1 MGEIVKLHQP
11 CPHCGSSDALS
22 VYADGGAK
30 CFSCG
35 WVWKQFDKDVKG
47 DNKPKMAAEI
57 IEDAGREP
65 VNGIPD
71 RGLTADTCKR
81 YGVKVVV
88 KAGGIAQHIYPYF
101 NKAGSMVAQKI
112 RTVEG
117 KQFHCLGQMRQAT
130 LFGQHLFPAKGKFIT
145 ITEGEIDAMS
155 VWQMQG
161 GRSPVVSIKDG
172 CNAIKDIKENYEYL
186 DSFDNIILCF
196 DGDDAG
202 RKAVVKIAELLPPK
216 KVKVVKLPK
225 DMKDPNEFLK
235 AGKASEFIN
244 NYWWKAEEY
253 RPSDIVNYSDLWER
267 IEEFNRTKSYI
278 PTPWTGLNEKIC
290 GFRPSQLIV
299 FAAGTGMGK
308 SAFLK
313 TIIYHYLKTTDI
325 KVGAFFLEE
334 VAEDTAVSMMSL
346 EAGLNLRRP
355 EIWKEQKTTDLM
367 KWFEES
373 GAGRRIELY
382 DGFDFDDIDL
392 LIDKIRYLCKARDCS
407 VIILDHLTMVVDDAE
422 NSTQALNKLVADL
435 KKVAVELGIIII
447 TACHLR
453 KAQNAAKQTEEGG
466 RVTLDDLKQSSS
478 VKQLADI
485 VLGLERNGQSPDQVE
500 ANTTKLRVLKDR
512 DFGSK
517 GLAAAVVYDKET
529 TRLVEK
535 SLEDFEDFGE

>member
-1 MGEIVKLHQP
+1 MGDIVKLHQP

-35 WVWKQFDKDVKG
+35 WVWKQFEKGDVKTVTVSEV
-47 DNKPKMAAEI
+47 K
-57 IEDAGREP
+57 EDAGRFP
-65 VNGIPD
+65 TNGLPD
-71 RGLTADTCKR
+71 RGLTADTCKKF
-81 YGVKVVV
+81 GVKVVV
-88 KAGGIAQHIYPYF
+88 KSGGIAQHIYPYCDKVG
-101 NKAGSMVAQKI
+101 NVVAQKV

-117 KQFHCLGQMRQAT
+117 KQFHCLGNMQKAT
-130 LFGQHLFPAKGKFIT
+130 LFGQNLFPAKGRYIT
-145 ITEGEIDAMS
+145 VTEGEIDAMS

-172 CNAIKDIKENYEYL
+172 CNAVKNIKENYEYL
-186 DSFDNIILCF
+186 DSFDNIVLCF
-196 DGDDAG
+196 DGDEAG
-202 RKAVVKIAELLPPK
+202 RKAVTKIAELLPPK
-216 KVKVVKLPK
+216 KVKVIKLPR

-235 AGKASEFIN
+235 AGRSDELIN

-253 RPSDIVNYSDLWER
+253 RPADIVNYSDLWER
-267 IEEFNRTKSYI
+267 IEEFNKTKSYI
-278 PTPWTGLNEKIC
+278 PTPWVGLNDKIC

-313 TIIYHYLKTTDI
+313 TLIHHYLKTTEG

-346 EAGLNLRRP
+346 EAGKNLRRP
-355 EIWKEQKTTDLM
+355 EVWAEQETEELK

-392 LIDKIRYLCKARDCS
+392 LIDKIRYLNKARDCS
-407 VIILDHLTMVVDDAE
+407 LIILDHLTMVVDDAE

-435 KKVAVELGIIII
+435 KKVAVELGIVIV

-485 VLGLERNGQSPDQVE
+485 VLGLERNGQSTDPVE

-517 GLAAAVVYDKET
+517 GLAAAVVYYKET
-529 TRLVEK
+529 TRFVEK
-535 SLEDFEDFGE
+535 SLEEFEDFFDN

>member
-11 CPHCGSSDALS
+11 CPNCGSSDALS

-35 WVWKQFDKDVKG
+35 WVWKQFEKGDVKKVADVG
-47 DNKPKMAAEI
+47 IK
-57 IEDAGREP
+57 EDAGRFP
-65 VNGIPD
+65 ADGIPD

-88 KAGGIAQHIYPYF
+88 KAGGIAQHIYPYCD
-101 NKAGSMVAQKI
+101 KAGNIVAQKI

-117 KQFHCLGQMRQAT
+117 KQFHCLGNMRDGL
-130 LFGQHLFPAKGKFIT
+130 LFGQHLFPANGKYVT
-145 ITEGEIDAMS
+145 VTEGEIDAMS
-155 VWQMQG
+155 VYQMIG
-161 GRSPVVSIKDG
+161 GRSPVLSIKDG
-172 CNAIKDIKENYEYL
+172 CNAIKDIKKNYEYL
-186 DSFDNIILCF
+186 DSFENIVLCF

-202 RKAVVKIAELLPPK
+202 RKAVEKIAQLLPPK
-216 KVKVVKLPK
+216 KVRLVKLPK

-235 AGKASEFIN
+235 AGKAQEFVN
-244 NYWWKAEEY
+244 NYWWRAEEY
-253 RPSDIVNYSDLWER
+253 RPADIVNYSDLWER
-267 IEEFNRTKSYI
+267 IQEFNKTKSYI
-278 PTPWTGLNEKIC
+278 PTPWSGLNEKIC

-313 TIIYHYLKTTDI
+313 ELIHYYLKSTEG

-334 VAEDTAVSMMSL
+334 VAEDTAVSMMSI
-346 EAGLNLRRP
+346 EAGKNLRRP
-355 EIWKEQKTTDLM
+355 EIWKEQNEDDLK

-373 GAGRRIELY
+373 GASRRIELY

-392 LIDKIRYLCKARDCS
+392 LIDKIRYLNKARDCS
-407 VIILDHLTMVVDDAE
+407 LIILDHLTMVVDDQE

-435 KKVAVELGIIII
+435 KKVAVELGIIIV

-453 KAQNAAKQTEEGG
+453 KAQNANKQTEEGG

-485 VLGLERNGQSPDQVE
+485 VLGLERNGQSSDPVE

-517 GLAAAVVYDKET
+517 GLAAAIVYDKET
-529 TRLVEK
+529 TRLIEK
-535 SLEDFEDFGE
+535 PLDEFDDLDG

>member
-1 MGEIVKLHQP
+1 MGDIVKLHQP

-35 WVWKQFDKDVKG
+35 WVWKQFEKGDVKTVTVSEV
-47 DNKPKMAAEI
+47 K
-57 IEDAGREP
+57 EDAGRFP
-65 VNGIPD
+65 TNGIPD
-71 RGLTADTCKR
+71 RGLTADTCKKF
-81 YGVKVVV
+81 GVKVVV
-88 KAGGIAQHIYPYF
+88 KAGGIAQHIYPYCD
-101 NKAGSMVAQKI
+101 KAGNVVAQKV

-117 KQFHCLGQMRQAT
+117 KQFHCLGNIQKAT
-130 LFGQHLFPAKGKFIT
+130 LFGQNLFPAKGRYIT
-145 ITEGEIDAMS
+145 VTEGEIDAMS

-172 CNAIKDIKENYEYL
+172 CNAVKNVKENYEYL
-186 DSFDNIILCF
+186 DSFDNIVLCF
-196 DGDDAG
+196 DGDEAG
-202 RKAVVKIAELLPPK
+202 RKAVTKIAELLPPK
-216 KVKVVKLPK
+216 KVKVIKLPK

-235 AGKASEFIN
+235 AGRSDEFIN
-244 NYWWKAEEY
+244 SYWWKAEEY
-253 RPSDIVNYSDLWER
+253 RPADIVNYSDLWER
-267 IEEFNRTKSYI
+267 IEEFNKTKSYI
-278 PTPWTGLNEKIC
+278 PTPWVGLNDKIC

-313 TIIYHYLKTTDI
+313 TLIHHYLKTTEG

-346 EAGLNLRRP
+346 EAGKNLRRP
-355 EIWKEQKTTDLM
+355 EIWAEQETAELK

-392 LIDKIRYLCKARDCS
+392 LIDKIRYLNKARDCS
-407 VIILDHLTMVVDDAE
+407 LIILDHLTMVVDDAE

-435 KKVAVELGIIII
+435 KKVAVELGIVIV

-485 VLGLERNGQSPDQVE
+485 VLGLERNGQSTDPVE

-535 SLEDFEDFGE
+535 SLEEFEDFFDA

>member
-11 CPHCGSSDALS
+11 CPNCGSSDALS

-35 WVWKQFDKDVKG
+35 WVWKQFEKGDVKKVADVG
-47 DNKPKMAAEI
+47 IK
-57 IEDAGREP
+57 EDAGRFP
-65 VNGIPD
+65 ADGIPD

-88 KAGGIAQHIYPYF
+88 KAGGIAQHIYPYCD
-101 NKAGSMVAQKI
+101 KAGNIVAQKI

-117 KQFHCLGQMRQAT
+117 KQFHCLGNMRDGL
-130 LFGQHLFPAKGKFIT
+130 LFGQHLFPANGKYVT
-145 ITEGEIDAMS
+145 VTEGEIDAMS
-155 VWQMQG
+155 VYQMIG
-161 GRSPVVSIKDG
+161 GRSPVLSIKDG
-172 CNAIKDIKENYEYL
+172 CNAIKDIKKNYEYL
-186 DSFDNIILCF
+186 DSFENIVLCF

-202 RKAVVKIAELLPPK
+202 RKAVEKIAQLLPPK
-216 KVKVVKLPK
+216 KVRLVKLPK

-235 AGKASEFIN
+235 AGKAQEFVN
-244 NYWWKAEEY
+244 NYWWRAEEY
-253 RPSDIVNYSDLWER
+253 RPADIVNYSDLWER
-267 IEEFNRTKSYI
+267 IQEFNKTKSYI
-278 PTPWTGLNEKIC
+278 PTPWSGLNEKIC

-313 TIIYHYLKTTDI
+313 ELIHYYLKSTEG

-334 VAEDTAVSMMSL
+334 VAEDTAVSMMSI
-346 EAGLNLRRP
+346 EAGKNLRRP
-355 EIWKEQKTTDLM
+355 EIWKEQNEDDLK

-373 GAGRRIELY
+373 GASRRIELY

-392 LIDKIRYLCKARDCS
+392 LIDKIRYLNKARDCS
-407 VIILDHLTMVVDDAE
+407 LIILDHLTMVVDDQE

-435 KKVAVELGIIII
+435 KKVAVELGIIIV

-453 KAQNAAKQTEEGG
+453 KAQNANKQTEEGG

-485 VLGLERNGQSPDQVE
+485 VLGLERNGQSSDPVE

-517 GLAAAVVYDKET
+517 GLAAAIVYDKET
-529 TRLVEK
+529 TRLIEK
-535 SLEDFEDFGE
+535 PLDEFDDIDG

>member
-11 CPHCGSSDALS
+11 CPNCGSSDALS

-35 WVWKQFDKDVKG
+35 WVWKQFEKGDVKKVADVG
-47 DNKPKMAAEI
+47 IK
-57 IEDAGREP
+57 EDAGRFP
-65 VNGIPD
+65 ADGIPD

-88 KAGGIAQHIYPYF
+88 KAGGIAQHIYPYCD
-101 NKAGSMVAQKI
+101 KAGNIVAQKI

-117 KQFHCLGQMRQAT
+117 KQFHCLGNMREGL
-130 LFGQHLFPAKGKFIT
+130 LFGQHLFPANGKYVT
-145 ITEGEIDAMS
+145 VTEGEIDAMS
-155 VWQMQG
+155 VYQMIG
-161 GRSPVVSIKDG
+161 GRSPVLSIKDG
-172 CNAIKDIKENYEYL
+172 CNAIKDIKKNYEYL
-186 DSFDNIILCF
+186 DSFENIVLCF

-202 RKAVVKIAELLPPK
+202 RKAVEKIAQLLPPK
-216 KVKVVKLPK
+216 KVRLVKLPK

-235 AGKASEFIN
+235 AGRAQEFVN
-244 NYWWKAEEY
+244 NYWWRAEEY
-253 RPSDIVNYSDLWER
+253 RPADIVNYSDLWER
-267 IEEFNRTKSYI
+267 IQEFNKTKSYI
-278 PTPWTGLNEKIC
+278 PTPWSGLNEKIC

-313 TIIYHYLKTTDI
+313 ELIHYYLKSTEG

-334 VAEDTAVSMMSL
+334 VAEDTAVSMMSI
-346 EAGLNLRRP
+346 EAGKNLRRP
-355 EIWKEQKTTDLM
+355 EIWKEQDEKDLK

-373 GAGRRIELY
+373 GASRRIELY

-392 LIDKIRYLCKARDCS
+392 LIDKIRYLNKARDCS
-407 VIILDHLTMVVDDAE
+407 LIILDHLTMVVDDQE

-435 KKVAVELGIIII
+435 KKVAVELGIIIV

-453 KAQNAAKQTEEGG
+453 KAQNANKQTEEGG

-485 VLGLERNGQSPDQVE
+485 VLGLERNGQSSDPVE

-517 GLAAAVVYDKET
+517 GLAAAIVYDKET
-529 TRLVEK
+529 TRLIEK
-535 SLEDFEDFGE
+535 PLEEFDDIDG

>member
-11 CPHCGSSDALS
+11 CPHCNSSDALS

-35 WVWKQFDKDVKG
+35 WVWKQFEKGDVKKVADVG
-47 DNKPKMAAEI
+47 IK
-57 IEDAGREP
+57 EDAGRFP
-65 VNGIPD
+65 ADGIPD

-88 KAGGIAQHIYPYF
+88 KAGGIAQHIYPYCD
-101 NKAGSMVAQKI
+101 KAGNIVAQKI

-117 KQFHCLGQMRQAT
+117 KQFHCLGNMRDGL
-130 LFGQHLFPAKGKFIT
+130 LFGQHLFPANGKYVT
-145 ITEGEIDAMS
+145 VTEGEIDAMS
-155 VWQMQG
+155 VYQMIG
-161 GRSPVVSIKDG
+161 GRSPVLSIKDG
-172 CNAIKDIKENYEYL
+172 CNAIKDIKKNYEYL
-186 DSFDNIILCF
+186 DSFENIVLCF

-202 RKAVVKIAELLPPK
+202 RKAVEKIAQLLPPK
-216 KVKVVKLPK
+216 KVRLVKLPK

-235 AGKASEFIN
+235 AGKAQEFVN
-244 NYWWKAEEY
+244 NYWWRAEEY
-253 RPSDIVNYSDLWER
+253 RPADIVNYSDLWER
-267 IEEFNRTKSYI
+267 IQEFNKTKSYI
-278 PTPWTGLNEKIC
+278 PTPWSGLNEKIC

-313 TIIYHYLKTTDI
+313 ELIHYYLKSTEG

-334 VAEDTAVSMMSL
+334 VAEDTAVSMMSI
-346 EAGLNLRRP
+346 EAGKNLRRP
-355 EIWKEQKTTDLM
+355 EIWKEQDENDLK

-373 GAGRRIELY
+373 GASRRIELY

-392 LIDKIRYLCKARDCS
+392 LIDKIRYLNKARDCS
-407 VIILDHLTMVVDDAE
+407 LIILDHLTMVVDDQE

-435 KKVAVELGIIII
+435 KKVAVELGIIIV

-453 KAQNAAKQTEEGG
+453 KAQNANKQTEEGG

-485 VLGLERNGQSPDQVE
+485 VLGLERNGQSSDPVE

-517 GLAAAVVYDKET
+517 GLAAAIVYDKET
-529 TRLVEK
+529 TRLIEK
-535 SLEDFEDFGE
+535 PLDEFDDLDG

>member
-1 MGEIVKLHQP
+1 MGEIVQLHRS

-35 WVWKQFDKDVKG
+35 WSWKNFEGGGKESKVTVSDIK
-47 DNKPKMAAEI
+47 
-57 IEDAGREP
+57 EDAGRFP
-65 VNGIPD
+65 ANGIPD
-71 RGLTADTCKR
+71 RGLTADTCKK

-88 KAGGIAQHIYPYF
+88 KSGGIAQHIYPYCD
-101 NKAGSMVAQKI
+101 GSGNVVAQKI

-117 KQFHCLGQMRQAT
+117 KQFHCLGDMRKS
-130 LFGQHLFPAKGKFIT
+130 LMFGQHLFPANGRYIT
-145 ITEGEIDAMS
+145 ITEGEIDCLS
-155 VWQMQG
+155 VWQMIG
-161 GRSPVVSIKDG
+161 GRSPVISIKDG
-172 CNAIKDIKENYEYL
+172 CNAIKNIKDNYEYL
-186 DSFDNIILCF
+186 NSFDNILLCF
-196 DGDDAG
+196 DGDEPG
-202 RKAVVKIAELLPPK
+202 RKAVERVAEILPPK
-216 KVKVVKLPK
+216 KVKLIKLPK

-235 AGKASEFIN
+235 AGKAQEFVN

-253 RPSDIVNYSDLWER
+253 RPDDIVNYSDLWQR
-267 IEEFNRTKSYI
+267 IEEFNSSKTYI
-278 PTPWTGLNEKIC
+278 PTPWQGLNEKIC

-313 TIIYHYLKTTDI
+313 TIIHDYLKKTEG

-355 EIWKEQKTTDLM
+355 EVWAAQNKEELK

-373 GAGRRIELY
+373 GADRRLELY

-392 LIDKIRYLCKARDCS
+392 LIDKIRYLNKARDCS
-407 VIILDHLTMVVDDAE
+407 LIILDHLTMVVDDAE
-422 NSTQALNKLVADL
+422 NSTQALNKLTADL
-435 KKVAVELGIIII
+435 KKVAVELGIVII

-453 KAQNAAKQTEEGG
+453 KAQNSAKQTEEGG

-485 VLGLERNGQSPDQVE
+485 VLGLERNGQSSDPVE
-500 ANTTKLRVLKDR
+500 ANTTKIRVLKDR
-512 DFGSK
+512 DFGTK
-517 GLAAAVVYDKET
+517 GLAAAVMYDKET
-529 TRLVEK
+529 TRLMEK
-535 SLEDFEDFGE
+535 SLDEFDEEL

>member
-11 CPHCGSSDALS
+11 CPNCGSSDALS

-35 WVWKQFDKDVKG
+35 WVWKQFEKGDVKKVADVG
-47 DNKPKMAAEI
+47 IK
-57 IEDAGREP
+57 EDAGRFP
-65 VNGIPD
+65 ADGIPD

-88 KAGGIAQHIYPYF
+88 KAGGIAQHIYPYCD
-101 NKAGSMVAQKI
+101 KAGNIVAQKI

-117 KQFHCLGQMRQAT
+117 KQFHCLGNMRDGL
-130 LFGQHLFPAKGKFIT
+130 LFGQHLFPANGKYVT
-145 ITEGEIDAMS
+145 VTEGEIDAMS
-155 VWQMQG
+155 VYQMIG
-161 GRSPVVSIKDG
+161 GRSPVLSIKDG
-172 CNAIKDIKENYEYL
+172 CNAIKDIKKNYEYL
-186 DSFDNIILCF
+186 DSFENIVLCF

-202 RKAVVKIAELLPPK
+202 RKAVEKIAQLLPPK
-216 KVKVVKLPK
+216 KVRLVKLPK

-235 AGKASEFIN
+235 AGKAQEFVN
-244 NYWWKAEEY
+244 NYWWRAEEY
-253 RPSDIVNYSDLWER
+253 RPADIVNYSDLWDR
-267 IEEFNRTKSYI
+267 IQEFNKTKSYI
-278 PTPWTGLNEKIC
+278 PTPWSGLNEKIC

-313 TIIYHYLKTTDI
+313 ELIHYYLKSTEG

-334 VAEDTAVSMMSL
+334 VAEDTAVSMMSI
-346 EAGLNLRRP
+346 EAGKNLRRP
-355 EIWKEQKTTDLM
+355 EIWKEQNEEDLK

-373 GAGRRIELY
+373 GASRRIELY

-392 LIDKIRYLCKARDCS
+392 LIDKIRYLNKARDCS
-407 VIILDHLTMVVDDAE
+407 LIILDHLTMVVDDQE

-435 KKVAVELGIIII
+435 KKVAVELGIIIV

-453 KAQNAAKQTEEGG
+453 KAQNANKQTEEGG

-485 VLGLERNGQSPDQVE
+485 VLGLERNGQSSDPVE

-517 GLAAAVVYDKET
+517 GLAAAIVYDKET
-529 TRLVEK
+529 TRLIEK
-535 SLEDFEDFGE
+535 PLDEFDDIDG

>member
-1 MGEIVKLHQP
+1 MGEIVELHKP

-22 VYADGGAK
+22 VYSDGGAK

-35 WVWKQFDKDVKG
+35 WSWKEFRKG
-47 DNKPKMAAEI
+47 GESNLKVASEI
-57 IEDAGREP
+57 KEDAGRFP
-65 VNGIPD
+65 QDGIPD
-71 RGLTADTCKR
+71 RGLTADTCRK

-88 KAGGIAQHIYPYF
+88 KSGGIAQHIYPYCDKDG
-101 NKAGSMVAQKI
+101 NIVAQKI

-117 KQFHCLGQMRQAT
+117 KQFHCLGNMKEAT
-130 LFGQHLFPAKGKFIT
+130 LFGMNLFPANGKYIT
-145 ITEGEIDAMS
+145 VTEGEIDAMS
-155 VWQMQG
+155 VWQMIG

-172 CNAIKDIKENYEYL
+172 CNAVKDIKKNYEYL
-186 DSFDNIILCF
+186 DSFENIVLCF
-196 DGDDAG
+196 DGDEPG
-202 RKAVVKIAELLPPK
+202 RKAVEKIAELLPPK
-216 KVKVVKLPK
+216 KVRIVKLPK

-235 AGKASEFIN
+235 AGKASEFVN
-244 NYWWKAEEY
+244 NYWWRAEEY
-253 RPSDIVNYSDLWER
+253 RPNDIVNYSDLWNR
-267 IEEFNRTKSYI
+267 IEEFNKTKSYI
-278 PTPWTGLNEKIC
+278 PTPWTGVNEKIC

-313 TIIYHYLKTTDI
+313 DLIHNYLKTTDG

-346 EAGLNLRRP
+346 EAGKNLRRP
-355 EIWKEQKTTDLM
+355 EVWKEQTQEDLK

-373 GAGRRIELY
+373 GADRRIELY

-392 LIDKIRYLCKARDCS
+392 LIDKIRYLNKARDCS
-407 VIILDHLTMVVDDAE
+407 LIILDHLTMVVDDQE

-435 KKVAVELGIIII
+435 KKVAVELGIIIV

-485 VLGLERNGQSPDQVE
+485 VLGLERNGQSSDPVE
-500 ANTTKLRVLKDR
+500 ANTTKIRVLKDR

-529 TRLVEK
+529 TRLIEK
-535 SLEDFEDFGE
+535 SLEEFDDID

>member
-1 MGEIVKLHQP
+1 MGEIVKLHIA
-11 CPHCGSSDALS
+11 CPECGSSDALS

-35 WVWKQFDKDVKG
+35 HSWKKFG
-47 DNKPKMAAEI
+47 DNSMTVKSDINE
-57 IEDAGREP
+57 EAGRFP
-65 VNGIPD
+65 QNGIPD
-71 RGLTADTCKR
+71 RCLTAETCKK

-88 KAGGIAQHIYPYF
+88 KAGGIAQHIYPYY
-101 NKAGSMVAQKI
+101 NKDGTMVAQKI

-117 KQFHCLGQMRQAT
+117 KQFHCLGNMKEAM
-130 LFGQHLFPAKGKFIT
+130 LFGQNLFPASGRYIT
-145 ITEGEIDAMS
+145 ITEGEIDALS
-155 VWQMQG
+155 VYQMQG
-161 GRSPVVSIKDG
+161 GKSPVVSIKDG
-172 CNAIKDIKENYEYL
+172 CNAIKDIKKNYEYI

-196 DGDDAG
+196 DGDEAG
-202 RKAVVKIAELLPPK
+202 RKAVTKIAELLPPK
-216 KVKVVKLPK
+216 KVKIVKLPK

-235 AGKASEFIN
+235 AGKAQEFMN
-244 NYWWKAEEY
+244 NYWWRAEEY
-253 RPSDIVNYSDLWER
+253 RPADIVNYNDLWER
-267 IEEFNRTKSYI
+267 VQEFNKTKSYL

-313 TIIYHYLKTTDI
+313 HIIHHYLKTTSG

-355 EIWKEQKTTDLM
+355 EIWKAQSVSDLK

-373 GAGRRIELY
+373 GADRRLELY

-392 LIDKIRYLCKARDCS
+392 LIDKIRYLNKARDCS
-407 VIILDHLTMVVDDAE
+407 LIILDHLTMVVDDAE

-435 KKVAVELGIIII
+435 KKVAVELGIIIV

-453 KAQNAAKQTEEGG
+453 KAQNAAHQTEEGG

-485 VLGLERNGQSPDQVE
+485 VLGLERNGQSSDPIE
-500 ANTTKLRVLKDR
+500 SNTTKLRILKDR

-517 GLAAAVVYDKET
+517 GLAAAVLYDKDT
-529 TRLVEK
+529 TRLIEK
-535 SLEDFEDFGE
+535 DLDEFLDYEDQD

>member
-1 MGEIVKLHQP
+1 MGDIVKLHQP

-35 WVWKQFDKDVKG
+35 WVWKQFEKGEGSKVTVVSEVK
-47 DNKPKMAAEI
+47 E
-57 IEDAGREP
+57 EAGRFP
-65 VNGIPD
+65 TDGIPD
-71 RGLTADTCKR
+71 RGLTADTCKK

-88 KAGGIAQHIYPYF
+88 KSGGIAQHIYPYCD
-101 NKAGSMVAQKI
+101 KAGNVVAQKI

-117 KQFHCLGQMRQAT
+117 KQFHCLGNMREGL
-130 LFGQHLFPAKGKFIT
+130 LFGQHLFPANGKYVT
-145 ITEGEIDAMS
+145 VTEGEIDAMS
-155 VWQMQG
+155 VWQMIG
-161 GRSPVVSIKDG
+161 GRSPVLSIKDG
-172 CNAIKDIKENYEYL
+172 CNAIKDIKKNYEYL
-186 DSFDNIILCF
+186 DSFENIVLCF
-196 DGDDAG
+196 DGDEAG
-202 RKAVVKIAELLPPK
+202 VKAVEKVAQLLPPK
-216 KVKVVKLPK
+216 KVRIVKLPK
-225 DMKDPNEFLK
+225 DMKDANEFLK
-235 AGKASEFIN
+235 SGKSQEFVN
-244 NYWWKAEEY
+244 NYWWRAEEY
-253 RPSDIVNYSDLWER
+253 RPADIVNYSDLWDR
-267 IEEFNRTKSYI
+267 IQEFNKTKSYI
-278 PTPWTGLNEKIC
+278 PTPWAGLNEKIC

-313 TIIYHYLKTTDI
+313 EQIHHYLKTTEG

-334 VAEDTAVSMMSL
+334 VAEDTAVSLMSI
-346 EAGLNLRRP
+346 EAGKNLRRP
-355 EIWKEQKTTDLM
+355 EIWKEQNEEDLK

-373 GAGRRIELY
+373 GASRRIELY

-392 LIDKIRYLCKARDCS
+392 LIDKIRYLNKARDCS
-407 VIILDHLTMVVDDAE
+407 LIILDHLTMVVDDQE

-435 KKVAVELGIIII
+435 KKVAVELGIVII

-453 KAQNAAKQTEEGG
+453 KAQNANKQTEEGG

-485 VLGLERNGQSPDQVE
+485 VLGLERNGQSSDPVE

-517 GLAAAVVYDKET
+517 GLAAAIVYDKET
-529 TRLVEK
+529 TRLIERA
-535 SLEDFEDFGE
+535 LDDMEDLD

>member
-1 MGEIVKLHQP
+1 MGEIVQLHQP

-35 WVWKQFDKDVKG
+35 WSWKQYEKGDVKTVTVT
-47 DNKPKMAAEI
+47 EI
-57 IEDAGREP
+57 KEDAGRFP
-65 VNGIPD
+65 TNGIPD
-71 RGLTADTCKR
+71 RGLTAETCKKF
-81 YGVKVVV
+81 GVKVVV
-88 KAGGIAQHIYPYF
+88 KAGGIAQHIYPYCD
-101 NKAGSMVAQKI
+101 KTGSIVAQKV

-117 KQFHCLGQMRQAT
+117 KQFHCLGSMREAL
-130 LFGQHLFPAKGKFIT
+130 LFGQHLFPASGRYIT

-155 VWQMQG
+155 VYQMQG
-161 GRSPVVSIKDG
+161 GRSPVISIKDG
-172 CNAIKDIKENYEYL
+172 CNGVKDIKKNYEYI
-186 DSFDNIILCF
+186 DSFENIVLCF

-216 KVKVVKLPK
+216 KVKIVKLPK

-235 AGKASEFIN
+235 AGKAQEFIN
-244 NYWWKAEEY
+244 NYWWRAEEY
-253 RPSDIVNYSDLWER
+253 RPDDIVNYSDLWER
-267 IEEFNRTKSYI
+267 IEEFNKSKSYM
-278 PTPWTGLNEKIC
+278 PTPWVGLNDKIC

-313 TIIYHYLKTTDI
+313 TLIHHYLKTTTG

-346 EAGLNLRRP
+346 EAGKNLRRP
-355 EIWKEQKTTDLM
+355 EVWKEQNTEDLK

-392 LIDKIRYLCKARDCS
+392 LIDKIRYLNKARDCS
-407 VIILDHLTMVVDDAE
+407 LIILDHLTMVVDDAE

-435 KKVAVELGIIII
+435 KKVAVELGIIIV

-485 VLGLERNGQSPDQVE
+485 VLGLERNGQSSDPVE

-535 SLEDFEDFGE
+535 SLEEFDDLNI

>member
-11 CPHCGSSDALS
+11 CPNCGSSDALS

-35 WVWKQFDKDVKG
+35 WVWKQFEKGDVKKVADVG
-47 DNKPKMAAEI
+47 IK
-57 IEDAGREP
+57 EDAGRFP
-65 VNGIPD
+65 ADGIPD

-88 KAGGIAQHIYPYF
+88 KAGGIAQHIYPYCD
-101 NKAGSMVAQKI
+101 KAGNIVAQKI

-117 KQFHCLGQMRQAT
+117 KQFHCLGNMRDGL
-130 LFGQHLFPAKGKFIT
+130 LFGQHLFPANGKYVT
-145 ITEGEIDAMS
+145 VTEGEIDAMS
-155 VWQMQG
+155 VYQMIG
-161 GRSPVVSIKDG
+161 GRSPVLSIKDG
-172 CNAIKDIKENYEYL
+172 CNAIKDIKKNYEYL
-186 DSFDNIILCF
+186 DSFENIVLCF

-202 RKAVVKIAELLPPK
+202 RKAVEKIAQLLPPK
-216 KVKVVKLPK
+216 KVRLVKLPK

-235 AGKASEFIN
+235 AGKAQEFVN
-244 NYWWKAEEY
+244 NYWWRAEEY
-253 RPSDIVNYSDLWER
+253 RPADIVNYSDLWER
-267 IEEFNRTKSYI
+267 IQEFNKTKSYI
-278 PTPWTGLNEKIC
+278 PTPWSGLNEKIC

-313 TIIYHYLKTTDI
+313 ELIHYYLKSTEG

-334 VAEDTAVSMMSL
+334 VAEDTAVSMMSI
-346 EAGLNLRRP
+346 EAGKNLRRP
-355 EIWKEQKTTDLM
+355 EIWKEQNENDLK

-373 GAGRRIELY
+373 GASRRIELY

-392 LIDKIRYLCKARDCS
+392 LIDKIRYLNKARDCS
-407 VIILDHLTMVVDDAE
+407 LIILDHLTMVVDDQE

-435 KKVAVELGIIII
+435 KKVAVELGIIIV

-453 KAQNAAKQTEEGG
+453 KAQNANKQTEEGG

-485 VLGLERNGQSPDQVE
+485 VLGLERNGQSSDPVE

-517 GLAAAVVYDKET
+517 GLAAAIVYDKET
-529 TRLVEK
+529 TRLIEK
-535 SLEDFEDFGE
+535 PLDEFDDLDG

>member
-1 MGEIVKLHQP
+1 MGDIVKLHQP

-35 WVWKQFDKDVKG
+35 WVWKQFEKGDVKKVADVG
-47 DNKPKMAAEI
+47 IK
-57 IEDAGREP
+57 EDAGRFP
-65 VNGIPD
+65 ADGIPD

-88 KAGGIAQHIYPYF
+88 KAGGIAQHIYPYCD
-101 NKAGSMVAQKI
+101 KAGNIVAQKI

-117 KQFHCLGQMRQAT
+117 KQFHCLGNMRDGL
-130 LFGQHLFPAKGKFIT
+130 LFGQHLFPANGKYVT
-145 ITEGEIDAMS
+145 VTEGEIDAMS
-155 VWQMQG
+155 VYQMIG
-161 GRSPVVSIKDG
+161 GRSPVLSIKDG
-172 CNAIKDIKENYEYL
+172 CNAIKDIKKNYEYL
-186 DSFDNIILCF
+186 DSFENIVLCF

-202 RKAVVKIAELLPPK
+202 RKAVEKIAQLLPPK
-216 KVKVVKLPK
+216 KVRLVKLPK

-235 AGKASEFIN
+235 AGKAQEFVN
-244 NYWWKAEEY
+244 NYWWRAEEY
-253 RPSDIVNYSDLWER
+253 RPADIVNYSDLWER
-267 IEEFNRTKSYI
+267 IQEFNKTKSYI
-278 PTPWTGLNEKIC
+278 PTPWSGLNEKIC

-313 TIIYHYLKTTDI
+313 ELIHYYLKSTEG

-334 VAEDTAVSMMSL
+334 VAEDTAVSMMSI
-346 EAGLNLRRP
+346 EAGKNLRRP
-355 EIWKEQKTTDLM
+355 EIWKEQNEDDLK

-373 GAGRRIELY
+373 GASRRIELY

-392 LIDKIRYLCKARDCS
+392 LIDKIRYLNKARDCS
-407 VIILDHLTMVVDDAE
+407 LIILDHLTMVVDDQE

-435 KKVAVELGIIII
+435 KKVAVELGIIIV

-453 KAQNAAKQTEEGG
+453 KAQNANKQTEEGG

-485 VLGLERNGQSPDQVE
+485 VLGLERNGQSSDPVE

-517 GLAAAVVYDKET
+517 GLAAAIVYDKET
-529 TRLVEK
+529 TRLIEK
-535 SLEDFEDFGE
+535 PLDEFDDLDG

>member
-11 CPHCGSSDALS
+11 CPHCGSHDALS

-35 WVWKQFDKDVKG
+35 WSWKNF
-47 DNKPKMAAEI
+47 DNKEGGSRQVIVSEVKV
-57 IEDAGREP
+57 DAGRLP
-65 VNGIPD
+65 ANGIPD
-71 RGLTADTCKR
+71 RGLTAETCKT
-81 YGVKVVV
+81 YGVRVVV
-88 KAGGIAQHIYPYF
+88 KEGGIAQHIYPYF
-101 NKAGSMVAQKI
+101 DKDNNLIAQKV

-117 KQFHCLGQMRQAT
+117 KQFHCLGSMNKAMM
-130 LFGQHLFPAKGKFIT
+130 FGQQLFPAKGKFVT
-145 ITEGEIDAMS
+145 VTEGEIDCMS
-155 VWQMQG
+155 VYQMLG
-161 GRSPVVSIKDG
+161 GRSPVISVKDG
-172 CNAIKDIKENYEYL
+172 CNALKNIKDNYEFL
-186 DSFDNIILCF
+186 DGFENIVLCF

-202 RKAVVKIAELLPPK
+202 RKAVVKAAELLPPK
-216 KVKVVKLPK
+216 KVKIVKLPK
-225 DMKDPNEFLK
+225 DLKDPNEFLK
-235 AGKASEFIN
+235 QGKASEFVN
-244 NYWWKAEEY
+244 MYWWKAEEF
-253 RPSDIVNYSDLWER
+253 RPDDIVNYSDLWNR
-267 IEEFNRTKSYI
+267 IQEFNRTKSYI

-313 TIIYHYLKTTDI
+313 TLIYHYLKTTDAKI
-325 KVGAFFLEE
+325 GAFFLEE

-346 EAGLNLRRP
+346 EAGLNLRKP
-355 EIWKEQKTTDLM
+355 DIWKAQTEEDLK

-422 NSTQALNKLVADL
+422 KSTQALNKLVADL
-435 KKVAVELGIIII
+435 KKVAVELGIIIV

-485 VLGLERNGQSPDQVE
+485 VLGLERNGQSADPVE

-512 DFGSK
+512 DFGTK
-517 GLAAAVVYDKET
+517 GLAAAIVYDKDT
-529 TRLVEK
+529 TRLIEK
-535 SLEDFEDFGE
+535 SLEEFDDEV

>member
-11 CPHCGSSDALS
+11 CPNCGSSDALS

-35 WVWKQFDKDVKG
+35 WVWKQFEKGDVKKVADVG
-47 DNKPKMAAEI
+47 IK
-57 IEDAGREP
+57 EDAGRFP
-65 VNGIPD
+65 ADGIPD

-88 KAGGIAQHIYPYF
+88 KAGGIAQHIYPYCD
-101 NKAGSMVAQKI
+101 KAGNIVAQKI

-117 KQFHCLGQMRQAT
+117 KQFHCLGNMRDGL
-130 LFGQHLFPAKGKFIT
+130 LFGQHLFPANGKYVT
-145 ITEGEIDAMS
+145 VTEGEIDAMS
-155 VWQMQG
+155 VYQMIG
-161 GRSPVVSIKDG
+161 GRSPVLSIKDG
-172 CNAIKDIKENYEYL
+172 CNAIKDIKKNYEYL
-186 DSFDNIILCF
+186 DSFENIVLCF

-202 RKAVVKIAELLPPK
+202 RKAVEKIAQLLPPK
-216 KVKVVKLPK
+216 KVRLVKLPK

-235 AGKASEFIN
+235 AGKAQEFVN
-244 NYWWKAEEY
+244 NYWWRAEEY
-253 RPSDIVNYSDLWER
+253 RPADIVNYSDLWER
-267 IEEFNRTKSYI
+267 IQEFNKTKSYI
-278 PTPWTGLNEKIC
+278 PTPWSGLNEKIC

-313 TIIYHYLKTTDI
+313 ELIHYYLKSTEG

-334 VAEDTAVSMMSL
+334 VAEDTAVSMMSI
-346 EAGLNLRRP
+346 EAGKNLRRP
-355 EIWKEQKTTDLM
+355 EIWKEQNEEDLK

-373 GAGRRIELY
+373 GASRRIELY

-392 LIDKIRYLCKARDCS
+392 LIDKIRYLNKARDCS
-407 VIILDHLTMVVDDAE
+407 LIILDHLTMVVDDQE

-435 KKVAVELGIIII
+435 KKVAVELGIIIV

-453 KAQNAAKQTEEGG
+453 KAQNANKQTEEGG

-485 VLGLERNGQSPDQVE
+485 VLGLERNGQSSDPVE

-517 GLAAAVVYDKET
+517 GLAAAIVYDKET
-529 TRLVEK
+529 TRLIEK
-535 SLEDFEDFGE
+535 PLDEFDDIDG

>member
-1 MGEIVKLHQP
+1 MGDIVKLHQP

-35 WVWKQFDKDVKG
+35 WVWKQFEKGDVKTVTVSEV
-47 DNKPKMAAEI
+47 K
-57 IEDAGREP
+57 EDAGRFP
-65 VNGIPD
+65 TNGLPD
-71 RGLTADTCKR
+71 RGLTADTCKKF
-81 YGVKVVV
+81 GVKVVV
-88 KAGGIAQHIYPYF
+88 KSGGIAQHIYPYCDKVG
-101 NKAGSMVAQKI
+101 NVVAQKV

-117 KQFHCLGQMRQAT
+117 KQFHCLGNMQKAT
-130 LFGQHLFPAKGKFIT
+130 LFGQNLFPAKGRYIT
-145 ITEGEIDAMS
+145 VTEGEIDAMS

-172 CNAIKDIKENYEYL
+172 CNAVKNVKENYEYL
-186 DSFDNIILCF
+186 DSFDNIVLCF
-196 DGDDAG
+196 DGDEAG
-202 RKAVVKIAELLPPK
+202 RKAVTKIAELLPPK
-216 KVKVVKLPK
+216 KVKVIKLPK

-235 AGKASEFIN
+235 AGRSDEFIN

-253 RPSDIVNYSDLWER
+253 RPADIVNYSDLWER
-267 IEEFNRTKSYI
+267 IEEFNKTKSYI
-278 PTPWTGLNEKIC
+278 PTPWVGLNDKIC

-313 TIIYHYLKTTDI
+313 TLIHHYLKTTEG

-346 EAGLNLRRP
+346 EAGKNLRRP
-355 EIWKEQKTTDLM
+355 EIWAEQETAELK

-392 LIDKIRYLCKARDCS
+392 LIDKIRYLNKARDCS
-407 VIILDHLTMVVDDAE
+407 LIILDHLTMVVDDAE

-435 KKVAVELGIIII
+435 KKVAVELGIVIV

-485 VLGLERNGQSPDQVE
+485 VLGLERNGQSTDPVE

-535 SLEDFEDFGE
+535 SLEEFEDFFDS

>member
-1 MGEIVKLHQP
+1 MGDIVKLHQP

-35 WVWKQFDKDVKG
+35 WVWKQFEKGEEKTVTVSEVK
-47 DNKPKMAAEI
+47 
-57 IEDAGREP
+57 EDAGRFP
-65 VNGIPD
+65 TNGIPD

-81 YGVKVVV
+81 FGVKVVV
-88 KAGGIAQHIYPYF
+88 KSGGIAQHIYPYCD
-101 NKAGSMVAQKI
+101 KAGNVVAQKV

-117 KQFHCLGQMRQAT
+117 KQFHCLGNMQKAT
-130 LFGQHLFPAKGKFIT
+130 LFGQNLFPAKGRYIT
-145 ITEGEIDAMS
+145 VTEGEIDAMS
-155 VWQMQG
+155 VYQMQG

-172 CNAIKDIKENYEYL
+172 CNAVKNVKENYEYL
-186 DSFDNIILCF
+186 DSFDNIVLCF
-196 DGDDAG
+196 DGDEAG
-202 RKAVVKIAELLPPK
+202 RKAVNKIAELLPPK
-216 KVKVVKLPK
+216 KVKVIKLPK

-235 AGKASEFIN
+235 AGRSDEFIN

-253 RPSDIVNYSDLWER
+253 RPADIVNYSDLWER
-267 IEEFNRTKSYI
+267 IEEFNKSKSYI
-278 PTPWTGLNEKIC
+278 PTPWVGLNDKIC

-313 TIIYHYLKTTDI
+313 TLIYHYLKTTEG

-346 EAGLNLRRP
+346 EAGKNLRRP
-355 EIWKEQKTTDLM
+355 EVWAEQDINDLK

-373 GAGRRIELY
+373 GADRRIELY

-392 LIDKIRYLCKARDCS
+392 LIDKIRYLNKARDCS
-407 VIILDHLTMVVDDAE
+407 LIVLDHLTMVVDDAE

-435 KKVAVELGIIII
+435 KKVAVELGIVIV

-485 VLGLERNGQSPDQVE
+485 VLGLERNGQSTDPVE

-517 GLAAAVVYDKET
+517 GLAAAVIYDKET
-529 TRLVEK
+529 TRLIEK
-535 SLEDFEDFGE
+535 SLEDFDEISD

>member
-11 CPHCGSSDALS
+11 CPNCGSSDALS

-35 WVWKQFDKDVKG
+35 WVWKQFEKGDVKKVADVG
-47 DNKPKMAAEI
+47 IK
-57 IEDAGREP
+57 EDAGRFP
-65 VNGIPD
+65 ADGIPD

-88 KAGGIAQHIYPYF
+88 KAGGIAQHIYPYCD
-101 NKAGSMVAQKI
+101 KAGNIVAQKI

-117 KQFHCLGQMRQAT
+117 KQFHCLGNMRDGL
-130 LFGQHLFPAKGKFIT
+130 LFGQHLFPANGKYVT
-145 ITEGEIDAMS
+145 VTEGEIDAMS
-155 VWQMQG
+155 VYQMIG
-161 GRSPVVSIKDG
+161 GRSPVLSIKDG
-172 CNAIKDIKENYEYL
+172 CNAIKDIKKNYEYL
-186 DSFDNIILCF
+186 DSFENIVLCF

-202 RKAVVKIAELLPPK
+202 RKAVEKIAQLLPPK
-216 KVKVVKLPK
+216 KVRLVKLPK

-235 AGKASEFIN
+235 AGKAQEFVN
-244 NYWWKAEEY
+244 NYWWRAEEY
-253 RPSDIVNYSDLWER
+253 RPADIVNYSDLWER
-267 IEEFNRTKSYI
+267 IQEFNKTKSYI
-278 PTPWTGLNEKIC
+278 PTPWSGLNEKIC

-313 TIIYHYLKTTDI
+313 ELIHYYLKSTEG

-334 VAEDTAVSMMSL
+334 VAEDTAVSMMSI
-346 EAGLNLRRP
+346 EAGKNLRRP
-355 EIWKEQKTTDLM
+355 EIWKEQNEEDLK

-373 GAGRRIELY
+373 GASRRIELY

-392 LIDKIRYLCKARDCS
+392 LIDKIRYLNKARDCS
-407 VIILDHLTMVVDDAE
+407 LIILDHLTMVVDDQE

-435 KKVAVELGIIII
+435 KKVAVELGIIIV

-453 KAQNAAKQTEEGG
+453 KAQNANKQTEEGG

-485 VLGLERNGQSPDQVE
+485 VLGLERNGQSSDPVE

-517 GLAAAVVYDKET
+517 GLAAAIVYDKET
-529 TRLVEK
+529 TRLIEK
-535 SLEDFEDFGE
+535 PLDEFDDLDG